1 MAEARVVL
9 AKMAFC
15 FDMEPVDAFDDSW
28 TDQPAFLIYELKPLM
43 VRLKEKEI

>member
-15 FDMEPVDAFDDSW
+15 FDIELVDPYDDNW
-28 TDQPAFLIYELKPLM
+28 TDQPAFLIYEVKPLM
-43 VRLKEKEI
+43 VRLRLKEA